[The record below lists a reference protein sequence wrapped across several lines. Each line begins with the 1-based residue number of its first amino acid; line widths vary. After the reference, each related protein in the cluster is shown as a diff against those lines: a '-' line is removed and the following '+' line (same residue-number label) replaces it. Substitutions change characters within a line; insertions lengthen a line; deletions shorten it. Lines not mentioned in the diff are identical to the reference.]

1 MFGRNA
7 VFLLT
12 YSVPTVRLGTDH
24 TRVSQLLRLKIARV
38 SQHVFTI
45 YTRRSNALWRGSGV
59 ARASPGA
66 TYIVRTQ
73 AHRRQTAL
81 EAFPPTLRSATRGC
95 RARLPAASRFSDLF
109 PGPKS
114 SDGGPVGKV
123 GEKTAREL
131 STLIIEA

>member
-1 MFGRNA
+1 MVRVAHVLSSRVAHSFSYELGP
-7 VFLLT
+7 FLL
-12 YSVPTVRLGTDH
+12 Y
-24 TRVSQLLRLKIARV
+24 
-38 SQHVFTI
+38 